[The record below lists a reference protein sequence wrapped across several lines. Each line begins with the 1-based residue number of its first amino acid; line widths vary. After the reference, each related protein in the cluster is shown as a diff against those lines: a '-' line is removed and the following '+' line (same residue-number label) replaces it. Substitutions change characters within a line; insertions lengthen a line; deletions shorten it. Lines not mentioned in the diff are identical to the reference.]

1 MDRLSDEAAGTDG
14 PMRYLLHRDVDGN
27 LDGVANFRLPWSP
40 LPEHAGTLVVEALQ
54 ASIPDAYRAMW
65 MLLTDFDLTQKIV
78 AVPCW
83 PVPAV
88 SALTD
93 SAR

>member
-1 MDRLSDEAAGTDG
+1 MDD
-14 PMRYLLHRDVDGN
+14 N
-27 LDGVANFRLPWSP
+27 LDDVANFRLPWSP

-54 ASIPDAYRAMW
+54 ASTPDAYRSMW
-65 MLLTDFDLTQKIV
+65 MLLTDFDLTRKI